1 MVLKCAQLLHKL
13 GDGTRSTE
21 RMKHCTDWAV
31 FPSQTPLRF
40 VRKRLQI
47 FWPFHLLWLVHAQN
61 VRSESA
67 CLCAVDEWL
76 TPTDRQ
82 AADPKEVF
90 DTHTAPFQ
98 VCFLSRIIFILNL
111 QRSPFTPCLAD
122 GQSWAVRE
130 LQAACAGMRA
140 ACGPCSPASV
150 HTSTEGW
157 KEKLLPS
164 VSYSEGC
171 AVSCRTPPCA
181 PAPYFHSHVLL
192 KEVKLPCNVGRISN
206 VKPTLSPVLCTRL
219 SLPSASCG
227 QPAASP
233 ASGSSPCSQCQLLL
247 PHAPHSDV
255 YVVLVWEGSPGTSE
269 LLAFLITIVLFRCA
283 VQWYVQV
290 NELPG
295 SLRNWGSIFAK
306 SKCSKPHV
314 LVD

>member
-1 MVLKCAQLLHKL
+1 MPCPA
-13 GDGTRSTE
+13 
-21 RMKHCTDWAV
+21 A
-31 FPSQTPLRF
+31 PLP
-40 VRKRLQI
+40 V
-47 FWPFHLLWLVHAQN
+47 P
-61 VRSESA
+61 
-67 CLCAVDEWL
+67 
-76 TPTDRQ
+76 
-82 AADPKEVF
+82 
-90 DTHTAPFQ
+90 
-98 VCFLSRIIFILNL
+98 
-111 QRSPFTPCLAD
+111 
-122 GQSWAVRE
+122 
-130 LQAACAGMRA
+130 
-140 ACGPCSPASV
+140 
-150 HTSTEGW
+150 
-157 KEKLLPS
+157 
-164 VSYSEGC
+164 
-171 AVSCRTPPCA
+171 